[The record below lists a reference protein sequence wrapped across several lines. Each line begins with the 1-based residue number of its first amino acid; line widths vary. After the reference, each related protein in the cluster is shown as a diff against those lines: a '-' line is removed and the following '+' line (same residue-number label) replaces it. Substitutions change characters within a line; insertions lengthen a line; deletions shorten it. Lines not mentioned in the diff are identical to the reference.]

1 MLAHLTAEDYTCFPY
16 LAPDHRYA
24 YGAHPQQFGE
34 LYLPATSPP
43 HPVIVLV
50 HGGCYRAMYDLK
62 PISSVAQALADDGF
76 AVWNIE
82 YRRAGNG
89 GDYPNMFLDVA
100 KAADFLWQIAEEHSL
115 NLSYTLAVG
124 HSAGGHLALWLAGR
138 TQLPVSSALFL
149 DDALPVCAVLA
160 LAPVADIAFALE
172 QRLCGSALP
181 QVMGG
186 TATDAESHFREGS
199 PSELLPLDLPQTHI
213 VGSEDVSILANVE
226 RYLAAAKGSGD
237 VAELIV
243 IPQVGHFEIV
253 AVETPAWQR
262 VRGAIGQ
269 LRDFCPGC

>member
-1 MLAHLTAEDYTCFPY
+1 MALLTPEDYTRFPY
-16 LAPDHRYA
+16 VPPYLRYH

-43 HPVIVLV
+43 HPVITLV

-62 PISSVAQALADDGF
+62 PMSSVAQALADDGF

-100 KAADFLWQIAEEHSL
+100 KATDFLWQIAEEHSL
-115 NLSYTLAVG
+115 NLSCTLAVG

-138 TQLPVSSALFL
+138 PQLPASSALHL

-160 LAPVADIAFALE
+160 LAPVADIAFAFT
-172 QRLCGSALP
+172 QDLCSDALP

-186 TATDAESHFREGS
+186 KRPRQPIFATLHQASFCRWACHK
-199 PSELLPLDLPQTHI
+199 HI
-213 VGSEDVSILANVE
+213 SS
-226 RYLAAAKGSGD
+226 AARMSR
-237 VAELIV
+237 
-243 IPQVGHFEIV
+243 F
-253 AVETPAWQR
+253 
-262 VRGAIGQ
+262 
-269 LRDFCPGC
+269 LRT

>member
-1 MLAHLTAEDYTCFPY
+1 MACTRSSNGL
-16 LAPDHRYA
+16 
-24 YGAHPQQFGE
+24 GE
-34 LYLPATSPP
+34 LYLPPTSPP
-43 HPVIVLV
+43 HSVIVLV

-100 KAADFLWQIAEEHSL
+100 KATDFLSQIAEEHSL
-115 NLSYTLAVG
+115 NLSCTLAVG

-138 TQLPVSSALFL
+138 PQLPVSSALFL

-186 TATDAESHFREGS
+186 TATDAESHFRERS

-262 VRGAIGQ
+262 VREAIGE